1 METEKIHISRI
12 TPGDVILCPDNK
24 ERTVCKKDI
33 IMTHKE
39 LMRGEE
45 NEVLGYAVF
54 REHTLGY
61 LFRIGDRLQVGILH
75 TSILKG
81 SPFGRA
87 TESIL
92 IFPTQFKDIR
102 EATQKDFDDFRV
114 SSKGHLIPA
123 N

>member
-1 METEKIHISRI
+1 
-12 TPGDVILCPDNK
+12 
-24 ERTVCKKDI
+24 
-33 IMTHKE
+33 MTYKE
-39 LMRGEE
+39 LIQGEE

-61 LFRIGDRLQVGILH
+61 LFRIGDRLYLGILH

-81 SPFGRA
+81 SPFSNS

-92 IFPTQFKDIR
+92 IFPTQFKDAR
-102 EATQKDFDDFRV
+102 KATQKDFDDFRV

-123 N
+123 K